1 VSRREGGLGSADMGP
16 GGEFDLIRR
25 LLATWGERATGIG
38 DDAAILDVPRGDSV
52 VITVD
57 TSIEEVHFRRAWITP
72 REVGWRAATAA
83 ISDIAAMAAVP
94 RALLLSVVAPLSRLD
109 DLEEIAAGIGD
120 ASAHAGAA
128 IIGGNTAR
136 GGELSIT
143 CTVIGSVF
151 GESALGRAGACAGE
165 RLYVTGRLGGPGRAV
180 AAWSEGR
187 EPASAFRERF
197 ARPVARIDEARWLAR
212 HGATA
217 CIDLS
222 DGMASDAGHLAA
234 ASGVGLEIDGQRLP
248 RLDQVTVEEAFTSGE
263 EYELLVTSATELD
276 VDDFVR
282 RFGVPLTEIGAVAE
296 RRGEVNEHAVTLIGV
311 ADSVATL
318 RGYDHLSG

>member
-1 VSRREGGLGSADMGP
+1 VNRNGGRIGTAEMGP
-16 GGEFDLIRR
+16 GREFDLIRR
-25 LLATWGERATGIG
+25 LLATWGEKATGIG

-57 TSIEEVHFRRAWITP
+57 TSIEEVHFRRSWITP
-72 REVGWRAATAA
+72 REIGWRSATAA

-94 RALLLSVVAPLSRLD
+94 RAILLSVVAPPSRLD

-120 ASAHAGAA
+120 AVASVGAA

-143 CTVIGSVF
+143 CTVVGSAF
-151 GESALGRAGACAGE
+151 GESALGRAGARAGD

-180 AAWSEGR
+180 AAWSAGG
-187 EPASAFRERF
+187 EPRSDWRDRF
-197 ARPVARIDEARWLAR
+197 AHPVARIDEARWLAR

-234 ASGVGLEIDGQRLP
+234 ASGVGLEIYGHRLP
-248 RLDQVTVEEAFTSGE
+248 RMNEVAIEDAFTSGE
-263 EYELLVTSATELD
+263 EYELLVTSAAELD
-276 VDDFVR
+276 VDAFER
-282 RFGVPLTEIGAVAE
+282 RFGIPLTGIGTVVD
-296 RRGEVNEHAVTLIGV
+296 RRGDGDQAVMLSG
-311 ADSVATL
+311 AENSVATL